1 MIGRGVFC
9 LTILCGLLLGPQSYA
24 EDKPTLRWLVWDQ
37 VPNYILQGPFQGQGA
52 AGLLTKAL
60 QDQLPQYHHVNV
72 VSNAQRYRH
81 LIREENVC
89 VAWAWIVPG
98 SREYRLH
105 SRPIS
110 LAPRTGIQVL
120 KAKQSLFGPPGASL
134 SLANLLRQ
142 PKLRLGYLNG
152 MSYSKQV
159 HELLELYRGS
169 RHVYSAFGSSVE
181 FKLPM
186 LDRGRVDYF
195 FGFSAQSIYDAEMRG
210 VENNYQFYNL
220 DEMDLYTSMYS
231 HCSNTAFGKTAM
243 RAINRLLTDELLLEH
258 LSRVERWYGDNED
271 YREVFMHHVIEQIPH
286 PLVTDPGQ

>member
-1 MIGRGVFC
+1 MRLCRVLCFLTVCVF
-9 LTILCGLLLGPQSYA
+9 LLDAQAYA

-37 VPNYILQGPFQGQGA
+37 VPNYILRGPFAGQGA
-52 AGLLTKAL
+52 GGLLTKAL

-72 VSNAQRYRH
+72 ESNAQRYLH

-98 SREYRLH
+98 SNDYRVH
-105 SRPIS
+105 SRPVS

-120 KAKQSLFGPPGASL
+120 KEKQSLFGPPGTSL

-142 PKLRLGYLNG
+142 PTLRLGYLKG
-152 MSYSKQV
+152 MSYSKRVQD
-159 HELLELYRGS
+159 LLEQYRDS
-169 RHVYSAFGSSVE
+169 HYVYPTSGSSVE
-181 FKLPM
+181 FKLTM

-195 FGFSAQSIYDAEMRG
+195 FGFGAQSIYDAEIKG
-210 VENNYQFYNL
+210 IENKYQFYSL
-220 DEMDLYTSMYS
+220 DEMALYTSMHS

-243 RAINRLLTDELLLEH
+243 RSIKRLLTDELLLEH
-258 LSRVERWYGDNED
+258 LARIERWYGDDKE
-271 YREVFMHHVIEQIPH
+271 YREVFMRHVIERTPH